1 MASMPR
7 IANTVVRAILA
18 AASLVW
24 MLISEPIYPA
34 VAQQESVTTYHGDKA
49 RQGNFVV
56 PGLTWDKARLGHPD
70 PTLSAQFAGH
80 VYAQPLYW
88 RSAGSEAGI
97 LIVATEEDSVLAID
111 AATGKIVWQKS
122 LGTPVSRDDLPCG
135 NIDPLGITGTPVIDP
150 RTQVIYLDAA
160 MHSRSGPRHKV
171 FALSLRDGSTIAGW
185 PVDVAEALRAVG
197 QRFDPATQGERG
209 ALTILGDRV
218 YVPFGGNYGDC
229 GTYHGWVVGIGT
241 GNPTDVKV
249 WRTRALAGGIWAPG
263 GISSDGRSLYVAT
276 GNTIDAAQWGDGEA
290 IIRLAPDLG
299 HSLREE
305 DYFAPS
311 NWHELDD
318 RDADLGGTGPLP
330 FEIDSGS
337 TAEARIIALGKDG
350 RAYVLD
356 RNRLGGIGGELAAN
370 TVSGGPIITGPAAYS
385 TARSEFIAFG
395 GDGADCPHERGDLT
409 VLKISR
415 GDRPRIS
422 TAWCGAVGGLG
433 APIVTTTDGQANP
446 IVWIL
451 GAEGDDRLHGF
462 RGDTGEPLFRSE
474 RLRGLRHFQTLI
486 AAHGHLYVASDGR
499 IFAFAF

>member
-1 MASMPR
+1 
-7 IANTVVRAILA
+7 
-18 AASLVW
+18 
-24 MLISEPIYPA
+24 
-34 VAQQESVTTYHGDKA
+34 
-49 RQGNFVV
+49 
-56 PGLTWDKARLGHPD
+56 LTWDKARLGHPD
-70 PTLSAQFAGH
+70 RAFDAKFGGQ

-88 RSAGSEAGI
+88 RSAGPEAGI
-97 LIVATEEDSVLAID
+97 LIVATEDDSVLAID
-111 AATGKIVWQKS
+111 AATGKIIWQKS
-122 LGTPVSRDDLPCG
+122 LGTPVSRDALPCG
-135 NIDPLGITGTPVIDP
+135 NIDPVGITGTPIIDP
-150 RTQVIYLDAA
+150 GNQIIYLDAA
-160 MHSRSGPRHKV
+160 VRSPSGPRHKV

-209 ALTILGDRV
+209 ALTILGNRV

-229 GTYHGWVVGIGT
+229 GAYHGWVVGISIDD
-241 GNPTDVKV
+241 PTDVKG
-249 WRTRALAGGIWAPG
+249 WRTRAHAGGIWAPG
-263 GISSDGRSLYVAT
+263 GISSDGKSLFVAT

-290 IIRLAPDLG
+290 IIRLVPDLG

-318 RDADLGGTGPLP
+318 GDADLGGTGPLP
-330 FEIDSGS
+330 FDIGSGN

-356 RNRLGGIGGELAAN
+356 RNHLGGIGGELAAS
-370 TVSGGPIITGPAAYS
+370 TVSTGRIVTAPAAYS
-385 TARSEFIAFG
+385 VAGSDLIAFG
-395 GDGADCPHERGDLT
+395 GDGSDCPDESGDLT
-409 VLKISR
+409 VLKI
-415 GDRPRIS
+415 GAGARPRIS
-422 TAWCGAVGGLG
+422 TAWCGSVRGSG
-433 APIVTTTDGQANP
+433 APIVTTTDGQAYP

-486 AAHGHLYVASDGR
+486 AAHGHLYVAADGR
-499 IFAFAF
+499 VFAFAL